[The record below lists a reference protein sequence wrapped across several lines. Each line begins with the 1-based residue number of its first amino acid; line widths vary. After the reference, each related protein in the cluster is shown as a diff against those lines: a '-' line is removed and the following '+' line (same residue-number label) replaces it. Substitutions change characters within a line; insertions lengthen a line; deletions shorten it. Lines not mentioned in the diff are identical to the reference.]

1 MNSTID
7 VTAGGI
13 TANVPA
19 ALLIAAIVAVL
30 LLLGGSVTLIMLYN
44 RIRNGIIS
52 TVREVID
59 ARITQHEKDE
69 LESRDRLLYGFQR
82 EVDSLKK
89 DLERI
94 ERDVGRLRGEK

>member
-1 MNSTID
+1 MTTTVD
-7 VTAGGI
+7 VTAGAV

-19 ALLIAAIVAVL
+19 AILVAAVVAVL
-30 LLLGGSVTLIMLYN
+30 LILGGAVTLIALYN

-59 ARITQHEKDE
+59 ARITQHEKEE
-69 LESRDRLLYGFQR
+69 LENQHRLLYGFQR
-82 EVDSLKK
+82 EVDALKK

-94 ERDVGRLRGEK
+94 ERDVGRLQEK